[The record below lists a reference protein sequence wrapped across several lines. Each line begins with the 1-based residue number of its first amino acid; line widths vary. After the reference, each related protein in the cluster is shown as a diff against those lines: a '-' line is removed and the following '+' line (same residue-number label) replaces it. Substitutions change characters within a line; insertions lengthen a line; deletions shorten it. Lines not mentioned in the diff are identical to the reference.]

1 MKIEYL
7 LTAGVLYLLFAVIMF
22 QISQKYRIKSVYV
35 FLLSLFL
42 TPLAGLIALLISEKG
57 NLITI
62 ERYRCGRCGY
72 EHTEDHKECPH
83 CVKDGHHIP
92 LKKVKFKSL

>member
-7 LTAGVLYLLFAVIMF
+7 LTAGVLYLLFAIIMF
-22 QISQKYRIKSVYV
+22 QVSQKYRIKSIYV
-35 FLLSLFL
+35 LLLSLFL
-42 TPLAGLIALLISEKG
+42 TPLAGLIALLVSQKG

-62 ERYRCGRCGY
+62 ERYHCNRCGY
-72 EHTEDHKECPH
+72 EHTENHGECPH
-83 CVKDGHHIP
+83 CVKDGHHVP